1 MPGRYSR
8 DVDLGTAPARQLLR
22 CLLPWGVINMSH
34 DLHFWELALKLAV
47 ALFAGS
53 WAVLLLPLL
62 RLREQAQIAMYNKDA
77 L

>member
-1 MPGRYSR
+1 
-8 DVDLGTAPARQLLR
+8 
-22 CLLPWGVINMSH
+22 MSH